1 MTSITP
7 DWAAR
12 FSDRMARVRASEIR
26 ELLKL
31 LDQPDILSFAGGI
44 PDPDLFPF
52 ERIEAAY
59 QAVLA
64 DPVLARQALQ
74 YSVSEGYLPL
84 RRWIA
89 ERMTRDG
96 MPCGPDN
103 IMLTAGSQQ
112 GLDLLGKLL
121 LSGGDTVMTARPT
134 YLGALQAFNGYEPA
148 YMDLP
153 DGALAGEPC
162 AGLETRCRGAVGYFV
177 PDFANPTGRS
187 LTLAEREALL
197 DLAERADMTLIEDA
211 AYRELRFA
219 GEPLPTLLAL
229 DIARGGSIEAARTLY
244 CGTFSKTLSPALRIG
259 WIAGPAVVIEKLVL
273 LKQGADLHVSTINQ
287 MVAERVVSEGYDQH
301 LGRLRAAYAGKRQA
315 LLAALDRHM
324 PAGVSWTRP
333 EGGMFVWLTLP
344 EGMDGS
350 ALLEQALAEERVAF
364 VPGEPFFAEVASAS
378 CLRLSYSLPN
388 DADLEEGVRRLGR
401 LIGRRRQGESIMR
414 AVVRRSGQLVCDEVA
429 QPTPGPG
436 QTLVKTLLCGI
447 CGSDLHALH
456 YLDHMVELT
465 RRAGGGDRMDPKAD
479 MVFGHEFVAE
489 VIEHGPAG
497 GRFKPGTR
505 VVSVPMT
512 FGPAGFEAIGYSN
525 TFPGGFGEYMAL

>member
-1 MTSITP
+1 MTSTTPAKAP

-44 PDPDLFPF
+44 PDPDLFPI

-64 DPVLARQALQ
+64 DPAQARQALQ
-74 YSVSEGYLPL
+74 YSVSEGYLPV
-84 RRWIA
+84 RQWIA

-96 MPCGPDN
+96 MPCGPQN
-103 IMLTAGSQQ
+103 VMLTAGSQQ

-121 LSGGDTVMTARPT
+121 LSSGDTVMTARPT
-134 YLGALQAFNGYEPA
+134 YLGALQAFNGYQPE

-153 DGALAGEPC
+153 EGALSGEADKVLAARRP
-162 AGLETRCRGAVGYFV
+162 AVGYFV
-177 PDFANPTGRS
+177 PDFANPTGAS
-187 LTLAEREALL
+187 LTLAERQALL
-197 DLAERADMTLIEDA
+197 DLAGRLEMTLIEDA

-229 DIARGGSIEAARTLY
+229 DIARSGSIEAARTLY

-287 MVAERVVSEGYDQH
+287 MVTERVVAEGYDQH
-301 LGRLRAAYAGKRQA
+301 LGRLRDAYAAKRET
-315 LLAALDRHM
+315 LLSALDRHM
-324 PAGVSWTRP
+324 PAGVTWTPP

-344 EGMDGS
+344 EWMDGK
-350 ALLEQALAEERVAF
+350 ALLERALAEERVAF
-364 VPGEPFFAEVASAS
+364 VPGAPFFAEVASDN
-378 CLRLSYSLPN
+378 CIRLSYSLPN

-401 LIGRRRQGESIMR
+401 LIGRCEESAR
-414 AVVRRSGQLVCDEVA
+414 PSA
-429 QPTPGPG
+429 T
-436 QTLVKTLLCGI
+436 T
-447 CGSDLHALH
+447 
-456 YLDHMVELT
+456 
-465 RRAGGGDRMDPKAD
+465 
-479 MVFGHEFVAE
+479 VF
-489 VIEHGPAG
+489 
-497 GRFKPGTR
+497 
-505 VVSVPMT
+505 S
-512 FGPAGFEAIGYSN
+512 
-525 TFPGGFGEYMAL
+525 